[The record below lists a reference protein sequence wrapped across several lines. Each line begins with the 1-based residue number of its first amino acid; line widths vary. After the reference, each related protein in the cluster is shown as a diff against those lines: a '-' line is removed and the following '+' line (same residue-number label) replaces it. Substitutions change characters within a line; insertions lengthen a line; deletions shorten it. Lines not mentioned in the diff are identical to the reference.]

1 MRVLALLL
9 VIIAALASTR
19 AGDAGAMS
27 KPSLTICSAGGRECR
42 PGSLADIPDMGR
54 IFEVRQ
60 RVDPSTFR
68 SPLPVAVTVIAMAD
82 SELVWNDRPLA
93 RNGDPDGEGRSGL
106 FVFTVLVPRDQ
117 VRTGV
122 NEVIVRMKRPRDAWP
137 IAQPV
142 HLVSIAPYV
151 DPRLDT
157 LSRYLPALRIGSA
170 LATAALWF
178 GLAFAMDRAER
189 GARLL
194 ALAAAGTVVQL
205 ALETARAFVDYPHIW
220 QPPRL
225 ALIAILGAFVGLML
239 VRYAAWRFAPA
250 VRNPATLTCAVAL
263 GLVLLLADGFDL
275 KALQAFQVCMVVIL
289 GLAGWALYR
298 GVRTA
303 GFALAGVIGVL
314 VWIARDGTQFLDR
327 GYYLALGGV
336 VLALAIEQIG
346 SGQRRADPAMGDPT
360 APEPPEPVV
369 WRIVTGAKVRLV
381 PVETVAFLTA
391 ADDYTEVG
399 LTDGRTCLHTES
411 LSQAVIAGSGVFMRV
426 HRSHAVNRRLV
437 RGSEARA
444 GGGMRLTLEGGST
457 VPVGRTFQRSVRH
470 ELGLG

>member
-1 MRVLALLL
+1 
-9 VIIAALASTR
+9 
-19 AGDAGAMS
+19 
-27 KPSLTICSAGGRECR
+27 
-42 PGSLADIPDMGR
+42 MGR
-54 IFEVRQ
+54 SFEVRQ
-60 RVDPSTFR
+60 GVDPSIFR

-82 SELVWNDRPLA
+82 SEVIWNDVPLA
-93 RNGDPDGEGRSGL
+93 RNGDPDGEGRSGR
-106 FVFTVLVPRDQ
+106 FVFTVIVPREL

-142 HLVSIAPYV
+142 HLVSIAPYT
-151 DPRLDT
+151 DPRLDA
-157 LSRYLPALRIGSA
+157 LARYLPALLIGGA
-170 LATAALWF
+170 LGSAALWF
-178 GLAFAMDRAER
+178 GMAFAMDRTER

-194 ALAAAGTVVQL
+194 ALAAAGAVVQL
-205 ALETARAFVDYPHIW
+205 ALETARAFVDYGHIW

-250 VRNPATLTCAVAL
+250 ARNPATMICAGAS
-263 GLVLLLADGFDL
+263 GLILLLVEGFDL
-275 KALQAFQVCMVVIL
+275 KALLAFQVCMAAIL

-298 GVRTA
+298 GARTA
-303 GFALAGVIGVL
+303 GFAFAGAVGTLI
-314 VWIARDGTQFLDR
+314 WIARDGTQFLDR

-336 VLALAIEQIG
+336 ILALAIEQVG
-346 SGQRRADPAMGDPT
+346 SGRRRADPALGDPS
-360 APEPPEPVV
+360 APEPPEPVTL
-369 WRIVTGAKVRLV
+369 RIITGAKVRLE
-381 PVETVAFLTA
+381 PVDTVAFLTA

-399 LTDGRTCLHTES
+399 LTDGRRCLHTES
-411 LSQAVIAGSGVFMRV
+411 LSQAVLAGSGVFIRV

-437 RGSEARA
+437 RGSESRA

-457 VPVGRTFQRSVRH
+457 VPVGRTFQRTVRH